1 MLNNQ
6 DFALL
11 RAKSLGGS
19 DVGAILGLS
28 KYRSAIDVWME
39 KTGKE
44 VAARDSLHLRFGQFA
59 ESFVASEYA
68 LSTGFSLVAHD
79 SAIIH
84 PQYDYMHGHIDRF
97 VIDQHLAQSNDESID
112 ESSNLFDD
120 SGRLTASRILECKTA
135 NPFTQSEWGEA
146 GSDQVPLT
154 YLVQCVWYMMITN
167 IDRTDL
173 AVLFGN
179 ADFRVYEI
187 TRDLELEQMVLE
199 RAISFWENH
208 VLTDTPPPA
217 TSESDYKTLFGKS
230 TVSKSVE
237 AHAETCELIK
247 KLQSLNAQ
255 VEQYELEISQI
266 KQSIMGQMQD
276 AEVLTFQGQT
286 LATWKAPKPSLRLD
300 AKKLTVEHPELV
312 HQYQVPIQNSRRLVI
327 KELS

>member
-19 DVGAILGLS
+19 DVGAVLGLS
-28 KYRSAIDVWME
+28 KYRSSVDVWME

-44 VAARDSLHLRFGQFA
+44 VVVRDSLPLRFGQFA

-68 LSTGFSLVAHD
+68 LATGLSLTTHD
-79 SAIIH
+79 AAVVH
-84 PQYDYMHGHIDRF
+84 PEYSYMHGHIDRF
-97 VIDQHLAQSNDESID
+97 VVSGYLPLID
-112 ESSNLFDD
+112 ED
-120 SGRLTASRILECKTA
+120 GRITASRILECKTA
-135 NPFTQSEWGEA
+135 NPFAQSEWGEA
-146 GSDQVPLT
+146 GSDQVPLS
-154 YLVQCVWYMMITN
+154 YLVQCVWYMMLTN
-167 IDRTDL
+167 IDQADL

-179 ADFRVYEI
+179 ADFRIYEI

-199 RAISFWENH
+199 RAKSFWENY
-208 VLTDTPPPA
+208 VLTDIPPPA

-230 TVSKSVE
+230 KVSKSVE
-237 AHAETCELIK
+237 APAQTCELVK
-247 KLQSLNAQ
+247 KLKSLNEQ
-255 VEQYELEISQI
+255 VEHYEAEISQI

-276 AEVLTFQGQT
+276 AEVLTYQGQT

-300 AKKLTVEHPELV
+300 AKRLSEEHPELV

-327 KELS
+327 KELF

>member
-19 DVGAILGLS
+19 DIGAVLGLS
-28 KYRSAIDVWME
+28 KYRSAVDVWME

-44 VAARDSLHLRFGQFA
+44 VGVRDSLPLRFGQFA

-68 LSTGFSLVAHD
+68 LATGRSLATHD
-79 SAIIH
+79 AAVIH
-84 PQYDYMHGHIDRF
+84 PKYEYMHGHIDRF
-97 VIDQHLAQSNDESID
+97 VLNGDTPLIGED
-112 ESSNLFDD
+112 
-120 SGRLTASRILECKTA
+120 GRITASRILECKTA
-135 NPFTQSEWGEA
+135 NPFAQSDWGDP
-146 GSDQVPLT
+146 GSDQVPLS
-154 YLVQCVWYMMITN
+154 YLVQCVWYMMLTN

-173 AVLFGN
+173 AVLFSN
-179 ADFRVYEI
+179 ADFRIYEI
-187 TRDLELEQMVLE
+187 SRDQELEQMVLE

-208 VLTDTPPPA
+208 VLTDIPPAA
-217 TSESDYKTLFGKS
+217 TSESDYKILFGKS
-230 TVSKSVE
+230 TVSKTVE
-237 AHAETCELIK
+237 APAETCELIK
-247 KLQSLNAQ
+247 KLKSLN
-255 VEQYELEISQI
+255 EQIDSYEQEVSSI

-276 AEVLTFQGQT
+276 AEVLTFHGQT

-300 AKKLTVEHPELV
+300 AKRLTEEHPDLV

>member
-19 DVGAILGLS
+19 DIGALLGLS
-28 KYRSAIDVWME
+28 KYRSAVDVWME

-44 VAARDSLHLRFGQFA
+44 VAIKDSLPLRFGQFA
-59 ESFVASEYA
+59 ESFVADEYTLA
-68 LSTGFSLVAHD
+68 TGAQLSTHD
-79 SAIIH
+79 SAVVH
-84 PQYDYMHGHIDRF
+84 PEYEYMHGHIDRF
-97 VIDQHLAQSNDESID
+97 VLVG
-112 ESSNLFDD
+112 D
-120 SGRLTASRILECKTA
+120 SALIASDGKITASRILECKTA
-135 NPFTQSEWGEA
+135 NPFAQSDWGEA
-146 GSDQVPLT
+146 GSDQVPLS
-154 YLVQCVWYMMITN
+154 YLVQCVWYMMLTN

-179 ADFRVYEI
+179 ADFRIYEI
-187 TRDLELEQMVLE
+187 TRDLDLEQIVLE

-208 VLTDTPPPA
+208 VIKDIPPAA
-217 TSESDYKTLFGKS
+217 TSESDYKTLFGKA

-237 AHAETCELIK
+237 APMETCELIK
-247 KLQSLNAQ
+247 KLKLLNAQ
-255 VEQYELEISQI
+255 VEQYESEISKI

-286 LATWKAPKPSLRLD
+286 LVTWKAPKPSLRLD
-300 AKKLTVEHPELV
+300 AKRLSVEHPDLID
-312 HQYQVPIQNSRRLVI
+312 QYQVPIQNSRRLVI

>member
-6 DFALL
+6 YFALL

-44 VAARDSLHLRFGQFA
+44 VSARDSLPLRFGQFA

-84 PQYDYMHGHIDRF
+84 PQYEYMHGHIDRF
-97 VIDQHLAQSNDESID
+97 VIDQHSAKSHDEATG
-112 ESSNLFDD
+112 EPSNLFDD
-120 SGRLTASRILECKTA
+120 SGRVTASRILECKTA

-146 GSDQVPLT
+146 GSDQVPLA
-154 YLVQCVWYMMITN
+154 YLVQCVWYMMMTG

-179 ADFRVYEI
+179 ADFRIYEI
-187 TRDLELEQMVLE
+187 TRDIELEQMVLE

-230 TVSKSVE
+230 TLSKSVE
-237 AHAETCELIK
+237 APSETSELIK
-247 KLQSLNAQ
+247 KLKSLNEQ
-255 VEQYELEISQI
+255 LEQYELEISQI

-276 AEVLTFQGQT
+276 AEVLTFHGQT

-300 AKKLTVEHPELV
+300 AKRLTAEHPELV

>member
-19 DVGAILGLS
+19 DVGAVLGLS
-28 KYRSAIDVWME
+28 KYRSAVDVWME

-44 VAARDSLHLRFGQFA
+44 VGIRDSLPLRFGQFNEA
-59 ESFVASEYA
+59 FVASEYA
-68 LSTGFSLVAHD
+68 LATGLSLAPHEAAVV
-79 SAIIH
+79 H
-84 PQYDYMHGHIDRF
+84 PEHSYMHGHIDRF
-97 VIDQHLAQSNDESID
+97 VL
-112 ESSNLFDD
+112 
-120 SGRLTASRILECKTA
+120 SGGLPLIGSDGRITASRILECKTA
-135 NPFTQSEWGEA
+135 NPFAQSEWGEA
-146 GSDQVPLT
+146 GSDQVPHS
-154 YLVQCVWYMMITN
+154 YLVQCVWYMMLTN

-179 ADFRVYEI
+179 SDFRVYEI
-187 TRDLELEQMVLE
+187 SRDLELEQMVLE
-199 RAISFWENH
+199 KAKSFWENH

-230 TVSKSVE
+230 TVGKSIE
-237 AHAETCELIK
+237 APTETCELIK
-247 KLQSLNAQ
+247 KLKSLNEQ
-255 VEQYELEISQI
+255 VEHYEAEISQI

-276 AEVLTFQGQT
+276 AEVLTYHGQT

-300 AKKLTVEHPELV
+300 AKRLSEEHPDLV

>member
-19 DVGAILGLS
+19 DIGAVLGLS
-28 KYRSAIDVWME
+28 KYRSAVDVWME

-44 VAARDSLHLRFGQFA
+44 VGVRDSLPLRFGQFA

-68 LSTGFSLVAHD
+68 LATGLCLATHD
-79 SAIIH
+79 AAVIH
-84 PQYDYMHGHIDRF
+84 PQHEYMHGHIDRF
-97 VIDQHLAQSNDESID
+97 VLDGDKPLISED
-112 ESSNLFDD
+112 
-120 SGRLTASRILECKTA
+120 GRITASRILECKTA
-135 NPFTQSEWGEA
+135 NPFAQSDWGDP
-146 GSDQVPLT
+146 GSDQVPLS
-154 YLVQCVWYMMITN
+154 YLVQCVWYMMLTN

-179 ADFRVYEI
+179 ADFRIYEI
-187 TRDLELEQMVLE
+187 SRDLELEQMVLE
-199 RAISFWENH
+199 RAVSFWENH
-208 VLTDTPPPA
+208 VLRDTPPA
-217 TSESDYKTLFGKS
+217 AISESDYKTLFGKS

-237 AHAETCELIK
+237 APAETCELIK
-247 KLQSLNAQ
+247 KLKSLN
-255 VEQYELEISQI
+255 EQIDSYEQEISQI

-276 AEVLTFQGQT
+276 AEVLTFHGQT

-300 AKKLTVEHPELV
+300 AKKLTEEHPDLV

>member
-28 KYRSAIDVWME
+28 KYKSAVDVWME

-44 VAARDSLHLRFGQFA
+44 VAVRNSLPLRFGQFA

-68 LSTGFSLVAHD
+68 LATGLSLVAHD
-79 SAIIH
+79 AAIVH
-84 PQYDYMHGHIDRF
+84 PEYEYMHGHIDRF
-97 VIDQHLAQSNDESID
+97 VL
-112 ESSNLFDD
+112 
-120 SGRLTASRILECKTA
+120 SGDLPLIGENGHITASRILECKTA
-135 NPFTQSEWGEA
+135 NPFAQSEWGEA
-146 GSDQVPLT
+146 GSNQVPLS
-154 YLVQCVWYMMITN
+154 YLVQCVWYMMLTN
-167 IDRTDL
+167 IDQTDL

-179 ADFRVYEI
+179 ADFRIYEI
-187 TRDLELEQMVLE
+187 KRDLELEQMVLE

-208 VLTDTPPPA
+208 VLTDIPPA
-217 TSESDYKTLFGKS
+217 PSSEADYKTLFGKS
-230 TVSKSVE
+230 TVSKSIE
-237 AHAETCELIK
+237 APAETCELIK
-247 KLQSLNAQ
+247 KLKSLNEQ
-255 VEQYELEISQI
+255 VEQYEAEISSI

-276 AEVLTFQGQT
+276 AEVLTFHGQT

-300 AKKLTVEHPELV
+300 AKKLGEEHPELI

>member
-19 DVGAILGLS
+19 DVGALLGLS
-28 KYRSAIDVWME
+28 KYRSAVDVWME

-44 VAARDSLHLRFGQFA
+44 IAIKDSLPLRFGQFA
-59 ESFVASEYA
+59 EEFVASEYA
-68 LSTGFSLVAHD
+68 MATGLSLASHD
-79 SAIIH
+79 AAVIH
-84 PQYDYMHGHIDRF
+84 SEYQYMHGHIDRF
-97 VIDQHLAQSNDESID
+97 VLDGDTPLIGED
-112 ESSNLFDD
+112 
-120 SGRLTASRILECKTA
+120 GRITASRILECKTA
-135 NPFTQSEWGEA
+135 NPFAQSEWGEA
-146 GSDQVPLT
+146 GSDQVPLS
-154 YLVQCVWYMMITN
+154 YLVQCVWYMMLTN

-187 TRDLELEQMVLE
+187 TRDMELEQMVLE
-199 RAISFWENH
+199 RAIGFWKDH
-208 VLTDTPPPA
+208 VLKEIPPPA

-237 AHAETCELIK
+237 APAETCELIK
-247 KLQSLNAQ
+247 KLKALNEQ
-255 VEQYELEISQI
+255 VEHCESEISQI

-276 AEVLTFQGQT
+276 AEILTFNSQT

-300 AKKLTVEHPELV
+300 AKRLSEEHPDLV

>member
-19 DVGAILGLS
+19 DVGALLGLS
-28 KYRSAIDVWME
+28 RYRSAVDVWME

-44 VAARDSLHLRFGQFA
+44 IAVRDSLPLRFGQFA
-59 ESFVASEYA
+59 EEFVASEYA
-68 LSTGFSLVAHD
+68 LSTGLSLASHD
-79 SAIIH
+79 AAVTH
-84 PQYDYMHGHIDRF
+84 PEYQYMHGHIDRF
-97 VIDQHLAQSNDESID
+97 ALNGDLPLIGSDGKI
-112 ESSNLFDD
+112 
-120 SGRLTASRILECKTA
+120 TASRILECKTA
-135 NPFTQSEWGEA
+135 NPFAQSEWGEA
-146 GSDQVPLT
+146 GSDQVPLS
-154 YLVQCVWYMMITN
+154 YLVQCVWYMMLTN
-167 IDRTDL
+167 INQTDL

-179 ADFRVYEI
+179 ADFRIYEI

-199 RAISFWENH
+199 RAITFWENH
-208 VLTDTPPPA
+208 VLKDIPPPA
-217 TSESDYKTLFGKS
+217 ASEADYKTLFGKS

-237 AHAETCELIK
+237 APIETCELIK
-247 KLQSLNAQ
+247 KLKSLNEQ
-255 VEQYELEISQI
+255 VEQYEAEISQI

-276 AEVLTFQGQT
+276 AEILTFDGQT

-300 AKKLTVEHPELV
+300 TKKLTEEHPDLV